1 MIKTDAYTEARAAR
15 LLLDDVRRSAAFGQI
30 IGTAAGLYGWFGYTI
45 GTAHSDAFYL
55 TFCAL
60 GAIMLAAGLVW
71 PLCLAKPAAVFQNV
85 MGKFGHLIFSALL
98 AVIYVVLLTPPAR
111 LARSSLRFPA
121 VEWQPGDTP
130 PGVGWQRRSA
140 TARMTDGNG
149 GSGLL
154 GTVVRILRHFVRHG
168 QWFLLPLLVL
178 LLALGVLLF
187 FAQTSVIAPF
197 IYTLF

>member
-1 MIKTDAYTEARAAR
+1 MR
-15 LLLDDVRRSAAFGQI
+15 LQLDDMRRSAAFGQI

-60 GAIMLAAGLVW
+60 GALILLAGIACPLV
-71 PLCLAKPAAVFQNV
+71 LARPAAVFQNV

-98 AVIYVVLLTPPAR
+98 AIIYIVLLTPLAR
-111 LARSSLRFPA
+111 LTRSSLRFPA
-121 VEWQPGDTP
+121 ACWQGDAAQAI
-130 PGVGWQRRSA
+130 GWQRRSA
-140 TARMTDGNG
+140 APRTLDEQSGNG
-149 GSGLL
+149 LFVTL
-154 GTVVRILRHFVRHG
+154 VRVLRHFAHHG

>member
-1 MIKTDAYTEARAAR
+1 MTRTDSYAEARKTR
-15 LLLDDVRRSAAFGQI
+15 LQLDDMRRSAAFGQI
-30 IGTAAGLYGWFGYTI
+30 LGTAAGLYGWFGYTI

-60 GAIMLAAGLVW
+60 GVLILLAGIAC
-71 PLCLAKPAAVFQNV
+71 PLCLARPAAIFQNV

-98 AVIYVVLLTPPAR
+98 AVIYIVLLTPLAR
-111 LARSSLRFPA
+111 LTRSSLRFPA
-121 VEWQPGDTP
+121 ARWQGEAAQ
-130 PGVGWQRRSA
+130 GFGWQRRS
-140 TARMTDGNG
+140 TAPRMTDDSSGH
-149 GSGLL
+149 GLL
-154 GTVVRILRHFVRHG
+154 ATVARVLRHFARHG

-178 LLALGVLLF
+178 LLTLGVLLF